1 MSTRSRLRSTIRAAA
16 LIGGLA
22 LLATGCSASAPAAT
36 EEGDTVTVN
45 IGPTNSYQSLSVA
58 QTTGAL
64 DADLE
69 AIGATAVWKGPFP
82 AFAPALEAAN
92 AGEID
97 LGSGGTTNYVTAVA
111 NGAEIVV
118 LGIEDISPSTG
129 IVATEASGIET
140 VEDLRGKKVAVNQGG
155 TGEYLLL
162 RALDRA
168 GIDADEVERVYLSP
182 EDGASAF
189 DSNNVDAWATW
200 DQYFASVQLTPGAKV
215 ITTGTE
221 LESLN
226 WTLQWATKEFADAH
240 PELLQPITD
249 TLAAASAEASENT
262 ELIAE
267 LYRNN
272 GATEEV
278 IEQIL
283 TWPTYD
289 FYSIGEAQV
298 AQLEQ
303 HAADLERYGLIDSVP
318 DLTGTYFEYEQ

>member
-1 MSTRSRLRSTIRAAA
+1 MSTRSRFRSTVRAGA

-22 LLATGCSASAPAAT
+22 LLATGCSASTPAGT
-36 EEGDTVTVN
+36 EEDETVTVN
-45 IGPTNSYQSLSVA
+45 VGPTNSYQSLSVA

-64 DADLE
+64 EDDLE
-69 AIGATAVWKGPFP
+69 SVGATAAWKGPFP

-129 IVATEASGIET
+129 IVATEASGIES

-215 ITTGTE
+215 VTNGTE

-226 WTLQWATKEFADAH
+226 WTMQWVTKDFAEEH
-240 PELLQPITD
+240 PELLHTITD
-249 TLAAASAEASENT
+249 SLDAASAEASENT

-272 GATEEV
+272 GATEDV

-289 FYSIGEAQV
+289 FYSIGETQV
-298 AQLEQ
+298 EQLEQ
-303 HAADLERYGLIDSVP
+303 HAADLERYGLIDSAP
-318 DLTGTYFEYEQ
+318 DLTGTYFEYEK